1 MSPRPR
7 KEGSLLVRRA
17 LFGDACASR
26 FGRDRVE
33 FVERDPGSLLTLAKP
48 TDRLFRRHL
57 LPLPFIQTTRGDD
70 GASAEVNNQR
80 WIGV

>member
-1 MSPRPR
+1 M
-7 KEGSLLVRRA
+7 V
-17 LFGDACASR
+17 GDACESR

-33 FVERDPGSLLTLAKP
+33 FVERVAGSLLTLAKP

-70 GASAEVNNQR
+70 G
-80 WIGV
+80 